1 MIKECM
7 VKALQ
12 EDWDALKDELFEKLA
27 VSIERRIK
35 TVIKAEDWYTKY

>member
-12 EDWDALKDELFEKLA
+12 ESWTALKDELFENLNK
-27 VSIERRIK
+27 SIQKRMKIIIK
-35 TVIKAEDWYTKY
+35 NKR